1 MEFWWWYSLLVVLM
15 DDYCVIVV
23 IDFGKIILIEI
34 VLLGMRGKFFLN
46 EVKNGRNFYVLKI

>member
-1 MEFWWWYSLLVVLM
+1 ME
-15 DDYCVIVV
+15 DYCVV

-46 EVKNGRNFYVLKI
+46 EVKNGRSFYVLKI